1 MPPRLCVRGDQPTAR
16 SMARRWYRPCSSLLG
31 AKSQIRFLLGW
42 IMWGNRKRKA
52 QSKRGRLGAFLDEG
66 SEVEGSYT
74 CTGTV
79 MLDGK
84 LCGEIT
90 AQDTLII
97 GDRGV
102 VEATVRAAT
111 LVVHGRVLGNVRA
124 TERVE
129 LKGSARVTGDVEAPV
144 IVMEAGAV
152 LDGQCRMTK
161 EKPAEPSLSLVV
173 PMKG

>member
-1 MPPRLCVRGDQPTAR
+1 
-16 SMARRWYRPCSSLLG
+16 
-31 AKSQIRFLLGW
+31 
-42 IMWGNRKRKA
+42 MWGNKARKMRE
-52 QSKRGRLGAFLDEG
+52 RLGGFLDEG
-66 SEVEGSYT
+66 SEIEGSYT

-84 LCGEIT
+84 LRGEIT

-161 EKPAEPSLSLVV
+161 DKPAEAPLALVV
-173 PMKG
+173 PIKG

>member
-1 MPPRLCVRGDQPTAR
+1 
-16 SMARRWYRPCSSLLG
+16 
-31 AKSQIRFLLGW
+31 
-42 IMWGNRKRKA
+42 MWGNRKRKA

-66 SEVEGSYT
+66 SEIEGSYT

-144 IVMEAGAV
+144 IVMEAGAL

-161 EKPAEPSLSLVV
+161 DKPAEAPLALVV
-173 PMKG
+173 PIKG

>member
-1 MPPRLCVRGDQPTAR
+1 LHFPPRG
-16 SMARRWYRPCSSLLG
+16 
-31 AKSQIRFLLGW
+31 KSQIRFLLGW

-66 SEVEGSYT
+66 SEIEGSYT

-79 MLDGK
+79 MLDAK
-84 LCGEIT
+84 LRGEIT
-90 AQDTLII
+90 ATDTLII
-97 GDRGV
+97 GERGV

-111 LVVHGRVLGNVRA
+111 LVVHGQVFGNVTA

-129 LKGSARVTGDVEAPV
+129 LKGGARITGDVEAPV
-144 IVMEAGAV
+144 IVMEAGAL

-161 EKPAEPSLSLVV
+161 DKPAEAPLALVV
-173 PMKG
+173 PIKG